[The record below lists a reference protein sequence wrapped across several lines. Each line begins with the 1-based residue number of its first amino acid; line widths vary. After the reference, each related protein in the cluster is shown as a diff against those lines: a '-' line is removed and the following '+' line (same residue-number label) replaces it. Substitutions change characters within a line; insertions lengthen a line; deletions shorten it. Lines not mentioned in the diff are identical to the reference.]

1 MVFIEKLLNSI
12 YQLLFQVNFTDL
24 TFSEVWQKYLLIF
37 LSLYLT
43 IRLITMVI
51 GFVIKFIKGVLSC

>member
-24 TFSEVWQKYLLIF
+24 TFNETWQKYLLIF

-43 IRLITMVI
+43 IRLVTMVM
-51 GFVIKFIKGVLSC
+51 GFVFKFIKGVLSC